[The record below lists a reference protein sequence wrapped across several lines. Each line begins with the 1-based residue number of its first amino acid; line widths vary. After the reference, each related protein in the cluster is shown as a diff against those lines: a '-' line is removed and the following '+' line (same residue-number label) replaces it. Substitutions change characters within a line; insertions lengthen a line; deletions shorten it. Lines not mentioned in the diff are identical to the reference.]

1 MIKIENIDL
10 AYDQTLI
17 KDGRLLL
24 NEGQITVLSGN
35 SDCGKTTLLY
45 LVGLIN
51 TNWQCDYYFYDK
63 KINLR
68 AEQNNSLLRRYY
80 ISNVLQEFDLL
91 DDLRIDE
98 ALKSLSLLANQ
109 KYDPDEI
116 TNLLLQLDLD
126 INLNTLIKNLSTGQK
141 QRLNLLFALIKK
153 PKLLILDEPTS
164 ALDKENTKLF
174 IKILKEITIK
184 NNLIVV
190 IASHDQQI
198 IDNGDVVYQIQD
210 QQLKCLNHVNEVPST
225 LSYQNGSILFKKLHY

>member
-10 AYDQTLI
+10 TYDQTLI

-35 SDCGKTTLLY
+35 SGCGKTTLLY

-68 AEQNNSLLRRYY
+68 DEQNNSLLRRYY
-80 ISNVLQEFDLL
+80 ISYVLLEFDLL
-91 DDLRIDE
+91 DDLRIEE

-153 PKLLILDEPTS
+153 PKLLILE
-164 ALDKENTKLF
+164 
-174 IKILKEITIK
+174 
-184 NNLIVV
+184 
-190 IASHDQQI
+190 
-198 IDNGDVVYQIQD
+198 
-210 QQLKCLNHVNEVPST
+210 
-225 LSYQNGSILFKKLHY
+225 

>member
-10 AYDQTLI
+10 TYDQTLI

-35 SDCGKTTLLY
+35 SGCGKTTLLY

-68 AEQNNSLLRRYY
+68 DEQNNSLLRRYY

-91 DDLRIDE
+91 DDLRIEE

-126 INLNTLIKNLSTGQK
+126 INL
-141 QRLNLLFALIKK
+141 
-153 PKLLILDEPTS
+153 
-164 ALDKENTKLF
+164 
-174 IKILKEITIK
+174 
-184 NNLIVV
+184 
-190 IASHDQQI
+190 
-198 IDNGDVVYQIQD
+198 
-210 QQLKCLNHVNEVPST
+210 
-225 LSYQNGSILFKKLHY
+225 